1 MRCAIPILFLVV
13 LFATSMEA
21 VTLPTFAII
30 PSGGTVSGNSGGV
43 VGWGYDV
50 TDNDPADWV
59 VLNDSYVSGS
69 LAAGTYGTYMDY
81 IVSEFIV
88 IDSNTDPIFSTGD
101 VPFDAGT
108 TSGTGEFDIAAFV
121 PPDTKITGDV
131 NIDYDVFSQDPNS
144 PSFDPSSFVTS
155 GTVSAAAEVDVN
167 TVPEPA
173 SMLLGGAG
181 SLMLA
186 LAAWRRRNRLALT

>member
-1 MRCAIPILFLVV
+1 
-13 LFATSMEA
+13 
-21 VTLPTFAII
+21 
-30 PSGGTVSGNSGGV
+30 
-43 VGWGYDV
+43 
-50 TDNDPADWV
+50 
-59 VLNDSYVSGS
+59 
-69 LAAGTYGTYMDY
+69 
-81 IVSEFIV
+81 
-88 IDSNTDPIFSTGD
+88 
-101 VPFDAGT
+101 
-108 TSGTGEFDIAAFV
+108 
-121 PPDTKITGDV
+121 
-131 NIDYDVFSQDPNS
+131 VFSQDPNS